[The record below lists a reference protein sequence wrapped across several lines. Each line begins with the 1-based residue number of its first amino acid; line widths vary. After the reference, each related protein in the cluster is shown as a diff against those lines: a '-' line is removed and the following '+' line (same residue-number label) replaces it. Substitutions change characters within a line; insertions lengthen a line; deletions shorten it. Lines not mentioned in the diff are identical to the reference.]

1 MDMAAVMAELGVKLY
16 IKATDAAI
24 LGDWTLNMASFS
36 DSLNRIVDR
45 ATADTIAGF
54 GEALQF
60 GTWVELATFN
70 PQLCTLLPSAAD

>member
-16 IKATDAAI
+16 IKSTDAAI
-24 LGDWTLNMASFS
+24 LGNWTLNIASFLDGLS
-36 DSLNRIVDR
+36 RIVDR

-54 GEALQF
+54 GETLQF
-60 GTWVELATFN
+60 GIWVEPATFN

>member
-16 IKATDAAI
+16 IKSTDAAI
-24 LGDWTLNMASFS
+24 LGNWTLNIASFLDGLS
-36 DSLNRIVDR
+36 RIVDR

-54 GEALQF
+54 GETLQF
-60 GTWVELATFN
+60 GIWVEPATFH